1 MSLKHIAIAISTILL
16 LGGCSDSSSGNS
28 GADSLVSTNAY
39 ELKDLQDISYKVVKA
54 GNAFTVEGLEEKVIL
69 FDIFATWCPPCR
81 ASAPNLASLQENYKE
96 QIKIIGILVEDD
108 KPNSYVQEFVDK
120 YGADYSISNS
130 QDNRALSRT
139 IANSIDVGQGFP
151 IPLMVMYYK
160 GKYINHYIGAVPE
173 EMIES
178 DIKRVLKQ

>member
-1 MSLKHIAIAISTILL
+1 MSLKHIAITISAILL
-16 LGGCSDSSSGNS
+16 LGGCSDSSSSN
-28 GADSLVSTNAY
+28 AIDSLVSTNAY
-39 ELKDLQDISYKVVKA
+39 ELKDLQDRSYKVVKA
-54 GNAFTVEGLEEKVIL
+54 GNEFTVEGLEEKVIL

-108 KPNSYVQEFVDK
+108 KPNSYVQNFVDS

-130 QDNRALSRT
+130 QDNRALSRA
-139 IANSIDVGQGFP
+139 IANSIDIGQGFP

>member
-1 MSLKHIAIAISTILL
+1 MSLKHIAIAISAILL
-16 LGGCSDSSSGNS
+16 LGACSDSSSSDGV
-28 GADSLVSTNAY
+28 DSLVSTNAY
-39 ELKDLQDISYKVVKA
+39 ELKDLQDRSYKVVKA
-54 GNAFTVEGLEEKVIL
+54 GNEFTVEGLEEKVIL

-108 KPNSYVQEFVDK
+108 KPNSYVQNFVDS

-130 QDNRALSRT
+130 QDNRALSRA
-139 IANSIDVGQGFP
+139 IANSIDIGQGFP